1 MFGSGSMLSARKI
14 MRRMMEHFN
23 KKGFSIAPL
32 TLDDSAELEDVHMA
46 SFHQGWTTEDFRGLL
61 SESTVFGYLAR
72 PEGAPHKIAGFVLAR
87 LVVGE
92 AEILTIAVATNL
104 RKLGAGHGLMD
115 AVLRHL
121 HHERAESLFLEVDQ
135 SNMAAQA
142 LYRRLGFVKVG
153 DRPSYYQ
160 HADGT
165 YASALILRR
174 GLVIAQ

>member
-1 MFGSGSMLSARKI
+1 MGRL
-14 MRRMMEHFN
+14 MEHFS

-46 SFHQGWTTEDFRGLL
+46 SFHQGWTAEDFRGLL
-61 SESTVFGYLAR
+61 SEPTVFGFLAR
-72 PEGAPHKIAGFVLAR
+72 PEGEPKKLAGFVLAR
-87 LVVGE
+87 LVVDE
-92 AEILTIAVATNL
+92 AEILTIAVASAS

-121 HHERAESLFLEVDQ
+121 HHERAESLFLEVDH
-135 SNMAAQA
+135 SNIAAQA
-142 LYRRLGFVKVG
+142 LYHRLGFVKVG

-160 HADGT
+160 LEDGT

-174 GLVIAQ
+174 ELVAAQ

>member
-1 MFGSGSMLSARKI
+1 MGRL
-14 MRRMMEHFN
+14 MEHFN

-46 SFHQGWTTEDFRGLL
+46 SFHQGWSTEDFRGLL
-61 SESTVFGYLAR
+61 SEPTVFGFLAR
-72 PEGAPHKIAGFVLAR
+72 PEGAPKRLAGFVLAR
-87 LVVGE
+87 LVVDE
-92 AEILTIAVATNL
+92 AEILTIAVATAS

-121 HHERAESLFLEVDQ
+121 HHERAASLFLEVDK
-135 SNMAAQA
+135 SNVAAQA
-142 LYRRLGFVKVG
+142 LYNRLGFIKVG

-165 YASALILRR
+165 FASALILRR
-174 GLVIAQ
+174 DLVAAK

>member
-1 MFGSGSMLSARKI
+1 MFGWPSGNLMGRLVERFS
-14 MRRMMEHFN
+14 
-23 KKGFSIAPL
+23 KKGFSISPL
-32 TLDDSAELEDVHMA
+32 TPHDSADLEPVHMA
-46 SFHQGWTTEDFRGLL
+46 SFHEGWSAEDFRGLL
-61 SESTVFGYLAR
+61 SEPTVFGFSAR
-72 PEGAPHKIAGFVLAR
+72 QEGLPKKLAGFVLAR
-87 LVVGE
+87 LVVDE
-92 AEILTIAVATNL
+92 AEILTIAVDKGL
-104 RKLGAGHGLMD
+104 RQLGAGHGLMD

-135 SNMAAQA
+135 SNIAAQA

-174 GLVIAQ
+174 GLVVIK